1 MKYIFIATTALNRP
15 DLHKTVFHKWY
26 KLLNKLNYNII
37 HFINID
43 CIDKLS
49 YTYEDTSKNFK
60 DMTSI
65 YNIGLHILP
74 KKTPDFFLSC
84 LTISKQIDTYIE
96 FEKIEKNDVC
106 VFWLEDDWILNRDIC
121 LKEHIKHLN
130 TNSKLS
136 FESHINY
143 TIIRKNY
150 IWALMPSILGYNV
163 FKEMLNI
170 WTKNFINDDIK
181 DPESCIGLEYIKK
194 KYQNNSTCM
203 LIIDNTL
210 DKLHLNDGLL
220 KVFSKYRDRFILDIN
235 NTTNCENKIYN
246 MNKFK
251 DKFNI
256 IVLANSSMDVGR
268 NYMENLNIKKKKQKN
283 KQFVYIKINN

>member
-1 MKYIFIATTALNRP
+1 
-15 DLHKTVFHKWY
+15 
-26 KLLNKLNYNII
+26 
-37 HFINID
+37 
-43 CIDKLS
+43 
-49 YTYEDTSKNFK
+49 
-60 DMTSI
+60 
-65 YNIGLHILP
+65 
-74 KKTPDFFLSC
+74 
-84 LTISKQIDTYIE
+84 
-96 FEKIEKNDVC
+96 
-106 VFWLEDDWILNRDIC
+106 
-121 LKEHIKHLN
+121 
-130 TNSKLS
+130 
-136 FESHINY
+136 
-143 TIIRKNY
+143 
-150 IWALMPSILGYNV
+150 
-163 FKEMLNI
+163 
-170 WTKNFINDDIK
+170 
-181 DPESCIGLEYIKK
+181 
-194 KYQNNSTCM
+194 M

>member
-15 DLHKTVFHKWY
+15 DLHKTVFHEWY

-74 KKTPDFFLSC
+74 KKNPDFFLSC

-96 FEKIEKNDVC
+96 FENIEKNDVC

-143 TIIRKNY
+143 TIIHKNY

-210 DKLHLNDGLL
+210 DKLHLNDRLL

-268 NYMENLNIKKKKQKN
+268 KYMENLNIKKKKQKN